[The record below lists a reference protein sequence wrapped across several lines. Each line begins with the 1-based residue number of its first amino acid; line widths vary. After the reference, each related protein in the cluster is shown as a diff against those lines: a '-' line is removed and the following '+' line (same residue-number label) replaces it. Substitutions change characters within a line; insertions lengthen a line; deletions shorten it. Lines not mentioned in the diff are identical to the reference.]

1 MDALTGLEPALIGLQ
16 PTAYPSW
23 LQRVLVP
30 LSLFYDEQDEELILI
45 QLALFILA
53 MLQCILCSNGQTD
66 DHRSTLTHIL
76 SIY

>member
-1 MDALTGLEPALIGLQ
+1 
-16 PTAYPSW
+16 
-23 LQRVLVP
+23 VP